1 MKLSDRDTK
10 LIVILLIVLVI
21 VLPYLLV
28 VKKYDTKS
36 ETIQNNIKSLEERR
50 NYLSQLDIHRQEYL
64 NNIALLE
71 AERTKLIQDYACGI
85 EQENTLMFIRN
96 AELKYLKEDGD
107 PLGASWIGSIDF
119 ADIIDTPISENS
131 VDEEGNVVE
140 GLTAHQYTTT
150 IGYSTSYDSIKAFV
164 DYIIGNAEKMN
175 ISALSIKKD
184 KEVGYVTGALVLNQY
199 AITGEGREF
208 KPLEMPKLNHPG
220 NADPFASF
228 VTDEGDNAQAIEEMI
243 GNADGD
249 NDGEDDE
256 TED

>member
-28 VKKYDTKS
+28 VRKYDTKS
-36 ETIQNNIKSLEERR
+36 EEIQTNIKALEERR

-64 NNIALLE
+64 DNIALLE
-71 AERTKLIQDYACGI
+71 TERTKLIQDYACGI

-96 AELKYLKEDGD
+96 AELKYMKEDGD

-119 ADIIDTPISENS
+119 EDIIDIPISEDS
-131 VDEEGNVVE
+131 VDEEGNIVE

-164 DYIIGNAEKMN
+164 DYILGNAEKMN
-175 ISALSIKKD
+175 VSALSIKKD
-184 KEVGYVTGALVLNQY
+184 SEVGYVTGALVLNQY

-220 NADPFASF
+220 NPDPFASL
-228 VTDEGDNAQAIEEMI
+228 VSDKEEKAQAIENMI
-243 GNADGD
+243 GN
-249 NDGEDDE
+249 DDE
-256 TED
+256 EEDED